1 MNTASDCNRTK
12 DLCIHV
18 APDCC
23 LTLLVISDSSSVFNQ
38 GTRMVLNAPSV
49 PNLLF
54 YGYLLRSEY
63 QMENITGCSSVR
75 FLGDVMFEACREVGL
90 GKPFND

>member
-1 MNTASDCNRTK
+1 
-12 DLCIHV
+12 
-18 APDCC
+18 
-23 LTLLVISDSSSVFNQ
+23 
-38 GTRMVLNAPSV
+38 MVLNAPSV

-90 GKPFND
+90 GIPFNDYQSLKFENLLQQLLLGCQKADSVHLSNSYIQVPILL